1 MLEEVRPKP
10 PKPSEI
16 ESVDSLL
23 EPMLIAARLGNPL
36 EPPLL
41 EIIRP
46 LGFESFV
53 YGLIAGD
60 GPSRDSKAYIWTNQ
74 PEHWVRAYDANAYLE
89 VDPRVLGA
97 WSRQSPFFWDGAR
110 CRRDPRTA
118 QFIKHAAQYGICSGV
133 MISFSL
139 GNNSRAGFALNSP
152 VSPVTNQ
159 RHLEMTRSLGTTMV
173 LASRIHDLFMSHYV
187 NRGIPPMQQGAP
199 LSPRERQCLELAARG
214 MTSGDIGIKLGIA
227 CRTVN
232 YHFGN
237 VLSKLGVLNRNEAIA
252 KAVAQGLIQFS
263 G

>member
-1 MLEEVRPKP
+1 MLDDLRPKL
-10 PKPSEI
+10 PKLCVI
-16 ESVDSLL
+16 ESVDELL
-23 EPMLIAARLGNPL
+23 EPMLAAARLGTPL

-41 EIIRP
+41 QIIRP
-46 LGFESFV
+46 LGFESFF
-53 YGLIAGD
+53 YGLTTGD
-60 GPSRDSKAYIWTNQ
+60 GPSRDCKTYVWTNQ
-74 PEHWVRAYDANAYLE
+74 PESWVRAYDANAYLE
-89 VDPRVLGA
+89 VDPRILGA
-97 WSRQSPFFWDGAR
+97 WNRRSPFLWDAAK

-118 QFIKHAAQYGICSGV
+118 RFLRHAAEYGICSGV

-152 VSPVTNQ
+152 ISPVTNQ
-159 RHLEMTRSLGTTMV
+159 RHLEITRNLGTVMV
-173 LASRIHDLFMSHYV
+173 LASRLHDLFMSHYV
-187 NRGIPPMQQGAP
+187 NRGVPPMQQGAP
-199 LSPRERQCLELAARG
+199 LSARERQCLQLAARG

-252 KAVAQGLIQFS
+252 KAVSQGLIQFS